1 MTDEA
6 LAEAFEQERFR
17 LRGVA
22 FRMLGS
28 VTEADD
34 AVQETWLR
42 LARSDAAAIENL
54 PGWLTTVV
62 GRICLDMLRSRTSR
76 REDALDLAPE
86 QAAAD
91 DPEHDAVLAASIG
104 PALLVVLETLAP
116 AERLAFVLHD
126 LFGVPFEEIAPVVGR
141 TPAAARQLASRA
153 RRRVQGAAPIDG
165 ARSRQR
171 EIVEAFL
178 AAAREGDMD
187 RLLQV
192 LDPDVVLRPDAAT
205 LRMGGQARELRG
217 AGEVATRFSGG
228 ARALRAILVDGAPGL
243 VWMHRGETKVVFEF
257 AVVEDRIVSID
268 QLADPETLGAMEI
281 ELLPI
286 ERA

>member
-1 MTDEA
+1 MTEHV
-6 LAEAFEQERFR
+6 LAQQFEQERFR

-22 FRMLGS
+22 FRVLGS

-34 AVQETWLR
+34 AVQEAWLR
-42 LARSDAAAIENL
+42 LSRADASQIENL

-76 REDALDLAPE
+76 REDALEFSAEPV
-86 QAAAD
+86 AAD
-91 DPEHDAVLAASIG
+91 DPEHDALLAASIG
-104 PALLVVLETLAP
+104 PALLVVLDTLAP

-126 LFGVPFEEIAPVVGR
+126 LFGIPFDEIAPVVGR
-141 TPAAARQLASRA
+141 TPTAARQLASRA
-153 RRRVQGAAPIDG
+153 RRRVQGAAPVDG

-178 AAAREGDMD
+178 DASRNGDMQ
-187 RLLQV
+187 RLVTL

-205 LRMGGQARELRG
+205 IAMGGVTGQMRG
-217 AGEVATRFSGG
+217 VDQVAGRFSGG
-228 ARALRAILVDGAPGL
+228 ARALRTILVDGAPGL
-243 VWMHRGETKVVFEF
+243 VWMHLGETKVVFEF
-257 AVVEDRIVSID
+257 SIVDDRIVAID
-268 QLADPETLGAMEI
+268 QLADPEALAALEI

-286 ERA
+286 TR